1 MHGNRN
7 GGMYVT
13 NTTERSR
20 PLTRLLAVALMGLA
34 LMPAVAAAQIESPG
48 YSVGTERADLTWDA
62 SPRVSD
68 GKLELTMWEALEI
81 ALRRN
86 YTLVIERYNLEEA
99 GFRLSENRGIYDVG
113 LTTDLTGSSET
124 QPSAS
129 NLDGAEISIQESQG
143 INLGISQLNRAGGTF
158 EFDMFNTRSESN
170 STFSTLNPRFR
181 IDLDLTYSQPL
192 MRDVGKL
199 ATNRNLIIATNNLG
213 VSRTTFEQQVVEVT
227 RTVGL
232 NYWTL
237 VEAIQQESVALESL
251 RLAEQLHEQNKV
263 KVDVGTMAPLELVQS
278 EAGMATRRD
287 EYIRA
292 QIDVGNAE
300 DDLREV
306 LNIPNGELWD
316 VNIIP
321 QTPPDITRIEIDI
334 DDSMASAIQNRPEIH
349 SKILE
354 NQNLQVDSEY
364 FANQKRPRLDLRTTY
379 GWNGLGGDV
388 TERNFFTGEIT
399 FEAEGDYG
407 DALRQITDREFEGW
421 NWALNF
427 SVPIQNRAGKARYT
441 IAQVAQERGDA
452 EFDQLSLQISTEV
465 RKAARAVTTA
475 EALVDST
482 RVSRRLEEANLEAEQ
497 KRWENGMSTSFQVLQ
512 IQEDLATARS
522 NAVKAET
529 GYRKALIDFYR
540 STGTLD
546 DVLGIQLQSE

>member
-1 MHGNRN
+1 VDTQRTDLSWSAGPQ
-7 GGMYVT
+7 VT
-13 NTTERSR
+13 
-20 PLTRLLAVALMGLA
+20 
-34 LMPAVAAAQIESPG
+34 
-48 YSVGTERADLTWDA
+48 
-62 SPRVSD
+62 D
-68 GKLELTMWEALEI
+68 GKLELTMWEAFEI

-99 GFRLSENRGIYDVG
+99 GFRLGENRGIYDLG
-113 LTTDLTGSSET
+113 LSVDALGNSET

-129 NLDGAEISIQESQG
+129 NLDGAEISEQDSNSL
-143 INLGISQLNRAGGTF
+143 NLGLSQLNRVGGTF
-158 EFDMFNTRSESN
+158 EFDMTNTRSESN

-181 IDLDLTYSQPL
+181 VDLDLTYRQPL
-192 MRDVGKL
+192 MRDMGKL
-199 ATNRNLIIATNNLG
+199 ATARNLIIATNNLD
-213 VSRTTFEQQVVEVT
+213 VSRETFEQQVIEVA

-306 LNIPNGELWD
+306 LNIPNGQLWD

-321 QTPPDITRIEIDI
+321 QTPPDITRIEIDVA
-334 DDSMASAIQNRPEIH
+334 DAMASALENRPEIR
-349 SKILE
+349 SKRLQ

-364 FANQKRPRLDLRTTY
+364 FANQKKPRLDLSTTY

-388 TERNFFTGEIT
+388 TERNFFTGEIL
-399 FEAEGDYG
+399 FEAPGGYS
-407 DALRQITDREFEGW
+407 DALQQVVDREFEGW
-421 NWALNF
+421 NWALNL
-427 SVPIQNRAGKARYT
+427 SVPIQNRAGKARHT

-452 EFDQLSLQISTEV
+452 ELNQLALQISTEV
-465 RKAARAVTTA
+465 RKAARGVTTA

-540 STGTLD
+540 SIGTLD
-546 DVLGIQLQSE
+546 DVAGIQLQSEE